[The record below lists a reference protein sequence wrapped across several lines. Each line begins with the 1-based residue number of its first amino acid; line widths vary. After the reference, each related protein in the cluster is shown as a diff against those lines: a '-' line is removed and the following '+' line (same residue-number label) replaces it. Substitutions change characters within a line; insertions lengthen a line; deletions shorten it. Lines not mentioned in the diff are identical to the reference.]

1 MSTSQRPL
9 PISLASSL
17 DSTKCEYRQLGK
29 SGLRV
34 SVPIFGCAGF
44 GDPTG
49 IRPWV
54 LGEEEAISLL
64 KAAYDRGINT
74 WDTANIYSNGL
85 SETFIGKAIKKHAIP
100 REKVVLL
107 TKCFWAVGE
116 DQSVQHAMMPVEKSK
131 DYQNMFGLS
140 RAAIF
145 NAVDASLRRLDTTY
159 IDVLQVHRFDPGV
172 PIEETMKALDDL
184 VRMGKV
190 RYIGAS
196 SMWAC
201 QFARMQHVAEL
212 HGWTKFVSMQN
223 CYNLVYREEEREM
236 IRFCNDTGIGLI
248 PWSPLCNGCLTRLPS
263 VADRSMSKREEF
275 ESKFGLSLGR
285 VEPDTSIISRVAEVA
300 EGKKWPM
307 SHVALAWINKR
318 VCSPIVGFTTVEKMD
333 DALSASG
340 KVLDEG
346 DEKYLEA
353 LYKPKVVYGH
363 S

>member
-1 MSTSQRPL
+1 MSMSQRTL

-17 DSTKCEYRQLGK
+17 NSTKCEYRQLGR

-54 LGEEEAISLL
+54 LGEDEAISLL

-159 IDVLQVHRFDPGV
+159 IDVLQVHRFDPDV

-196 SMWAC
+196 SMWAS
-201 QFARMQHVAEL
+201 QFARMQHTAEL
-212 HGWTKFVSMQN
+212 HGWTKFISMQN

-236 IRFCNDTGIGLI
+236 IRYCNDIGIGLI

-263 VADRSMSKREEF
+263 TIDRSISKREEF

-300 EGKKWPM
+300 QGKKWPM

-333 DALSASG
+333 DALGASG
-340 KVLDEG
+340 KILDKG
-346 DEKYLEA
+346 DEEYLEA